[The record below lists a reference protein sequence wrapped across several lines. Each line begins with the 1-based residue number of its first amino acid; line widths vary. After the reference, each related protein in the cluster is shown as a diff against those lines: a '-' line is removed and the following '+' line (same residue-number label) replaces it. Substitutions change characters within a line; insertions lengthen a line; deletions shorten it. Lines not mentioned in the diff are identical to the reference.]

1 MLSKKFTALKFKFM
15 FIFLDELAKL
25 QKVTISFFMSVH
37 LSVLSFRPHETS
49 RLPLEGF
56 SENFII
62 KLR

>member
-1 MLSKKFTALKFKFM
+1 M
-15 FIFLDELAKL
+15 FIFLDEFAKL

-37 LSVLSFRPHETS
+37 LSVFDVRQHGTT

-62 KLR
+62 EYFSKICRQI